1 MNNIFSRTLSISS
14 MMAWCLGITLVLSG
28 LLTMVPST
36 YGQDASYQEVLKTVS
51 GTVQEIDWVGGKIVV
66 ATDDGNADEVTFIIP
81 DNAELTSGTDT
92 IQPSD
97 IEQGDRVDIQYVSR
111 LHGLI
116 VKRLVDQNTLN
127 NQI

>member
-1 MNNIFSRTLSISS
+1 MNNIFSRTLDISS
-14 MMAWCLGITLVLSG
+14 IVVWCLGITLVLSG
-28 LLTMVPST
+28 LLTMVPSS
-36 YGQDASYQEVLKTVS
+36 YGQDAPYQEVLKTVS

-127 NQI
+127 DQI